1 MVMAGKIPPIADI
14 TAPQWYAYIDPTVT
28 RKLEVDGS
36 FARSRF
42 NSGGSVSYVLEWA
55 LGADPADGDFHA
67 VASATAG
74 PGISGKLGI
83 IDLSQ
88 APPSCYTHAPL
99 TTRPPDG
106 AAQHPLPA

>member
-28 RKLEVDGS
+28 PKLEVDGS

-55 LGADPADGDFHA
+55 LGADPADSDFHT
-67 VASATAG
+67 VARG
-74 PGISGKLGI
+74 PVRTGIAGKLGI
-83 IDLSQ
+83 VDLSQ
-88 APPSCYTHAPL
+88 VQPGFYTHTPL
-99 TTRPPDG
+99 LPLHPDG
-106 AAQHPLPA
+106 AVQS